1 MRAHCGNGTVGCG
14 RHFPDAKTHMKM
26 DKVYRIILRR
36 RSIRRFQQKRIPLAF
51 LKKLVNSARL
61 APSGANLQPCEY
73 IVVDN
78 STLLDKVFATLKWA
92 GYIAPAGNPPEGKR
106 PAAYIIIL
114 INKEINKYGEK
125 DAAASIE
132 NMILTALEKGI
143 GSCWIGSIE
152 RGRLRQILKI
162 PKEYKID
169 SVLALGYSA
178 EKSVAEK
185 FKGSIKY
192 WKDSSRVFHVP
203 KRELKTILHRN
214 IWDSR

>member
-1 MRAHCGNGTVGCG
+1 
-14 RHFPDAKTHMKM
+14 M
-26 DKVYRIILRR
+26 DKVYQIILKRR
-36 RSIRRFQQKRIPLAF
+36 TIRRFQQKRIPFAL
-51 LKKLVNSARL
+51 LKKIVNGGRL
-61 APSGANLQPCEY
+61 APSGANLQPCAY

-106 PAAYIIIL
+106 PTAYIIIL

-162 PKEYKID
+162 PEEHKID
-169 SVLALGYSA
+169 SVLALGYPD
-178 EKSVAEK
+178 EKSVAES
-185 FKGSIKY
+185 FKGSVKY
-192 WKDSSRVFHVP
+192 WKDSSGVFHVP
-203 KRELKTILHRN
+203 KRDLNSILHHNVWRQK
-214 IWDSR
+214 